1 MSNALDGIILT
12 DVNWEAELE
21 VPPTAGDL
29 QAPEDFS
36 EGAWEYLNGI
46 TQKRGVTTPWK
57 HFDFRFSPGTLNIIM
72 GQSGSGKSQI
82 TQQLILHATKEGSAP
97 TPQKALLWSAEMT
110 NEAIV
115 SRFAQLAG
123 GVKQPSREY
132 FDRILDYLS
141 NRIWIYKRT
150 DRVTID
156 ELIGIALFAQK
167 RLGVTM
173 MVIDSLVKIHS
184 PQANAANLNMVQTDL
199 ADKLAITARD
209 TGMIFVMVA
218 HARKA
223 ETERS
228 RVDKFSLRG
237 SAGITDMA
245 STLFAMNRNIR
256 KSEVKKGMVGKMT
269 KEQIDDVM
277 NEPDA
282 FFECLKNREGG
293 DMPSIS
299 LYFNEAGQFVDKPN
313 KTLMIQELEN
323 V

>member
-1 MSNALDGIILT
+1 MSYQDLILENV
-12 DVNWEAELE
+12 DWESELE

-29 QAPEDFS
+29 QAPEDFAD
-36 EGAWEYLNGI
+36 GAWEYLNGI
-46 TQKRGVTTPWK
+46 TQKRGVTTPWQN
-57 HFDFRFSPGTLNIIM
+57 FDFRFSPGTMNIIM
-72 GQSGSGKSQI
+72 GQSGSGKSQV
-82 TQQLILHATKEGSAP
+82 TQQLILHATKDGSAP

-115 SRFAQLAG
+115 SRFVQLAG
-123 GVKQPSREY
+123 GIKQPTREY
-132 FDRILDYLS
+132 FDKILDYMAD
-141 NRIWIYKRT
+141 RVWIYKRT

-173 MVIDSLVKIHS
+173 MVIDSLVKIYT
-184 PQANAANLNMVQTDL
+184 PTATAANMNMVQTDL

-209 TGMIFVMVA
+209 TGMMFLMVA
-218 HARKA
+218 HARKT
-223 ETERS
+223 ESERS

-256 KSEVKKGMVGKMT
+256 KSEVKKGLTGKLT
-269 KEQIDDVM
+269 PDQVEDVM
-277 NEPDA
+277 KEPDA
-282 FFECLKNREGG
+282 FLECLKNREGG
-293 DMPSIS
+293 EMPSIS
-299 LYFNEAGQFVDKPN
+299 LYFNEAGQFVDRPN
-313 KTLMIQELEN
+313 KTLRIKELES